1 MTSYKL
7 YLDTRRL
14 KKDGTAP
21 LKIAVQHRG
30 RFMIPIGISVP
41 PENFIG
47 DRVVLP
53 PGAARRAN
61 SLNDIITRRLLS
73 VETELHRLSLLGQLA
88 DMSDAQLR
96 VILDRDHPLPADTE
110 EPPTVLA
117 FWETFIASRR
127 AEGTKVVHR
136 STIAKVRQFCDIER
150 LKFSDITVS
159 WLKRFDK
166 FMESAGIRLNTR
178 SIHMRNIRA
187 VMNAAINEDLIEQ
200 NLYPFRKFRIKEE
213 RTAKRSLT
221 VTELRTLRD
230 YPCEP
235 FMEQYRDMFMLI
247 FYLCGI
253 NAVDLFGLTEIHN
266 GRIEYKRAKTGRLYS
281 IKVEPE
287 AMAIIEKYRGKT
299 HLLNVAE
306 RYTNYKDYLHRLDDN
321 LKKIGDIHLIPNSG
335 SSGPMKKKYIGLYP
349 RLSSYW
355 ARHSWATIAAELDIP
370 KETIAAGLGHEIGS
384 PTTSIYIDFNQKKVD
399 EANRRIIDYLN
410 GGGE

>member
-1 MTSYKL
+1 MASYKI
-7 YLDTRRL
+7 YHDARRL
-14 KKDGTAP
+14 RKDGTAP

-30 RFMIPIGISVP
+30 RFMISLGISIP

-47 DRVVLP
+47 GRVVL

-61 SLNDIITRRLLS
+61 SLNDTIARRLLF
-73 VETELHRLSLLGQLA
+73 VETELQRLSLLGELA

-96 VILDRDHPLPADTE
+96 AILDDQRRPPEDTQ
-110 EPPTVLA
+110 EPPTVLE

-127 AEGTKVVHR
+127 AAGTKAVHEN
-136 STIAKVRQFCDIER
+136 TIAKIRQFCDLET

-166 FMESAGIRLNTR
+166 FMENTGNRPNTR

-187 VMNAAINEDLIEQ
+187 VINAAINEEVIEQ
-200 NLYPFRKFRIKEE
+200 NLYPFRKFRIRGEK
-213 RTAKRSLT
+213 TAKRSLT
-221 VTELRTLRD
+221 VSELRTLRD

-266 GRIEYKRAKTGRLYS
+266 GRIEYRRAKTGRLYS

-299 HLLNVAE
+299 HLLDVSE
-306 RYTNYKDYLHRLDDN
+306 RYADYRNYLHRLDAN
-321 LKKIGDIHLIPNSG
+321 LKKIGDVLMIPNDG
-335 SSGPMKKKYIGLYP
+335 GSGPMKKKYIGLFP